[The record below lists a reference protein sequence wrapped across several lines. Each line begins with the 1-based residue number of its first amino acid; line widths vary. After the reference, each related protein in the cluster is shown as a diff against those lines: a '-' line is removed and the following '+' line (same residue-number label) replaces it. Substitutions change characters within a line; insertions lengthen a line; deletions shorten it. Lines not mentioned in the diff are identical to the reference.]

1 MAAFDLNVGEVSAPI
16 ENRNKTFSL
25 IRVEKFILEEPFSLD
40 LVYNQIERKIIK
52 EKQDSVKFNLLKNL
66 KNKHSIKGFNL

>member
-1 MAAFDLNVGEVSAPI
+1 MKPGEISSPI

-25 IRVEKFILEEPFSLD
+25 IRVEKFIKEEPFSVEK
-40 LVYNQIERKIIK
+40 VYSQIERKIIK

-66 KNKHSIKGFNL
+66 KTKYSIRGFEL